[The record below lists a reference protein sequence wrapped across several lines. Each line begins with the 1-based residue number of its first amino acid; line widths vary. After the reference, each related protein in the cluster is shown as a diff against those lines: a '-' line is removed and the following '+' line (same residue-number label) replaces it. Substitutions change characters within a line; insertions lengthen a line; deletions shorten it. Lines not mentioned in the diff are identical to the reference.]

1 MKLIIKGGR
10 IELIPEEEID
20 RDRLAQIPEGTNT
33 AFVYTTLDGGEDGC
47 QEALVVYI
55 GPIPLGRRDPQDFK
69 GRTGGFVMSAC
80 ARAYS
85 DRLKQM
91 HDRRAKICEPCEF
104 KSRDECL
111 GWYWPDISCPKAL
124 EIWGEKPPILTNV
137 GTHEVGINPKF
148 VGWLEKLKA
157 HIDWLASYINA
168 NQLIVN
174 QFAYHDEKYWW
185 KGDDLGKMKEK
196 AELWEQYAIYDNDK
210 EAEIP
215 VKDLLI
221 AYEELGGYKADAVR
235 MCAKLRAIEAWFD
248 SEKGYQTPGLEDLG
262 KLLEGS

>member
-1 MKLIIKGGR
+1 
-10 IELIPEEEID
+10 
-20 RDRLAQIPEGTNT
+20 
-33 AFVYTTLDGGEDGC
+33 
-47 QEALVVYI
+47 
-55 GPIPLGRRDPQDFK
+55 
-69 GRTGGFVMSAC
+69 MSNF
-80 ARAYS
+80 ARSYS

-124 EIWGEKPPILTNV
+124 EIWGEKPEPYSSGVYGKGEGVKLNAFYLQKEMDDF
-137 GTHEVGINPKF
+137 H
-148 VGWLEKLKA
+148 EKLKA
-157 HIDWLASYINA
+157 HIEWLASYINA

-221 AYEELGGYKADAVR
+221 AYEELGGYKADAER
-235 MCAKLRAIEAWFD
+235 MFKKLKAI
-248 SEKGYQTPGLEDLG
+248 QTWYDFEEGFQTSGLEELG